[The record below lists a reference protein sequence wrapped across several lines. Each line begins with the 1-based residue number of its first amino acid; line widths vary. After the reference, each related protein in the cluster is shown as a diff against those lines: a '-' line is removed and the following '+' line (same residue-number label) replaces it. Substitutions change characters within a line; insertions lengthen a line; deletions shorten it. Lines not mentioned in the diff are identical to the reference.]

1 MSKQLRPNLKDL
13 LNEVGPGF
21 AAEQP
26 APVIVGE
33 AAGEAEPATGRPRV
47 ESLKVRRAPKKQ
59 PQAGQGTL
67 KERTRQCSLY
77 LELPVYERL
86 REIAFH
92 ERVHMHELFLE
103 GIELLLKKRGAPPI
117 KELMKKAG

>member
-1 MSKQLRPNLKDL
+1 LKAL
-13 LNEVGPGF
+13 MLNEVDFGAKEPAPIVAEAPVSPPEP
-21 AAEQP
+21 AAEKP
-26 APVIVGE
+26 HI
-33 AAGEAEPATGRPRV
+33 
-47 ESLKVRRAPKKQ
+47 ESLRVRRGPKK
-59 PQAGQGTL
+59 PPPAGQGTL

-92 ERVHMHELFLE
+92 ERVPMHELFME
-103 GIELLLKKRGAPPI
+103 GIELALKRRGAPPI